1 MDKQMDKQMDKRE
14 ENLKKINADENEML
28 SDEDLDNVAG
38 GYSSQGWLSD
48 ALEDF
53 GEDIIRAFRWD

>member
-28 SDEDLDNVAG
+28 SDEELDNVAG
-38 GYSSQGWLSD
+38 GVHSSRGVLSD

-53 GEDIIRAFRWD
+53 GEEIVRLFS